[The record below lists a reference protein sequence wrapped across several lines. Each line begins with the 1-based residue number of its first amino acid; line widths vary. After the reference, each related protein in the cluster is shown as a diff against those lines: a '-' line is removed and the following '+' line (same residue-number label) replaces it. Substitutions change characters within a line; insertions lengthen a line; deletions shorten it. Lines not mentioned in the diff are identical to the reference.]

1 MRRAA
6 GQGTYGAIYA
16 VVRRIPEGR
25 VASYGQVAV
34 LAGLPGHAR
43 QVGYA
48 LHALPEGSDVPWQ
61 RVINARGEV
70 SPRAE
75 PGWEGYQRHL
85 LEEEGV
91 AFDLAGRVD
100 LDRFTWE
107 PESGDR
113 PRASRPRRPPIT
125 ARRAPLPAK
134 AGPRPSRSID
144 EKRRKG

>member
-16 VVRRIPEGR
+16 VVQRIPEGR
-25 VASYGQVAV
+25 VASYGQVAA

-48 LHALPEGSDVPWQ
+48 LHSLPEGSDLPWH
-61 RVINARGEV
+61 RVINGRGEV

-75 PGWEGYQRHL
+75 PGWDGYQRHL

-91 AFDLAGRVD
+91 VFDLAGRVD
-100 LDRFTWE
+100 LDLYLWE
-107 PESGDR
+107 PTASRR
-113 PRASRPRRPPIT
+113 PRARSAPRPRESPRRPP
-125 ARRAPLPAK
+125 
-134 AGPRPSRSID
+134 RSTVD
-144 EKRRKG
+144 ERRKG